1 MIINIFLP
9 KKYKLTYNDIQEF
22 SNIAVLLVSLFTTYN
37 IYFLE
42 DYLLNTKIIYYY
54 TITDTFFLSS
64 IALS

>member
-9 KKYKLTYNDIQEF
+9 RKYKLTYNDIQEF

-42 DYLLNTKIIYYY
+42 DYLLNTK
-54 TITDTFFLSS
+54 
-64 IALS
+64 